1 MKNSLI
7 KGLMVFLTMLCTSLT
22 YSQEVSGTVSDP
34 SGPLPGATILVKG
47 TTNGVQTDPDGK
59 FTIRNVGSD
68 AILVFSY
75 IGLKTQEVNVA
86 GKKTINVIL
95 KDDSAEL
102 KEVVVIGYGTVKKK
116 DATGAV
122 ESIKAADFNKGVTTS
137 PEQLLQGKS
146 AGVQVTQASG
156 EPGGSNTVKIRGT
169 SSIRSGS
176 EPLYVVD
183 GVPIGGGNVSSGTTD
198 VGVGA
203 QTAKNPLNFIN
214 PSDIASMD
222 VLKDASATA
231 IYGSRGANGVII
243 ITTKKGTKGAG
254 QLVLNTS
261 YTTATIAKDYDLL
274 NAAEFKAANPTADF
288 GSSVNAFDAILRT
301 AVTKQIDLAYSGGG
315 DNGTYRYSMG
325 YTDQEGIVKNTGLTK
340 YNLGSSITHSMFDNK
355 LKFEGNIQTSFI
367 HDKATSLSDNV
378 GAEGD
383 LFVSAVKWNPTRAFF
398 NPDGSY
404 VKISNNQRNPMDLLD
419 RYTDY
424 TNTARIL
431 GNVSATYKLAKGLDY
446 KVGVGVD
453 YSSSNRNVGMSKLL
467 GIDPATSNGGIAVKS
482 YVERSN
488 YLVEQTLNYS
498 TDITKELKLNAI
510 GGYSFQKFSNQGN
523 TFVGTG
529 FGQYTDQGYYI
540 KNITAATNFAISGAN
555 AQTAYFDPSNKLQ
568 SYFGRAILTY
578 SDKYIFSAVLRRDGS
593 SKFGSSNK
601 YGTFPALSVAWKII
615 EEPFI
620 PKVFSDLKL
629 RVGWGI
635 TGNQEFPAGAASTL
649 VKPVEGVP
657 TISNIGNPDLKW
669 EQTAQ
674 YSAGVDFG
682 ILENKLTGSFDYYKK
697 VTSDPLLQVP
707 VADPS
712 LYATKWANLPN
723 AEITSQGVEIALN
736 YKIIDKDDFSW
747 DLGGNIAFNKGKV
760 TGLIADGYPT
770 GIVTGTI
777 SGQGLSGT
785 IAQGHFDG
793 QSTYTFNLLQFT
805 GFDSNG
811 KSTYKDLNGDNQ
823 ITDADRAFSG
833 SANPKFN
840 AGLNTSIHYKN
851 WDFVASGYG
860 AYGQKIYNNTENAL
874 FVRGLLT
881 TGNNVPAYVVNNGEA
896 TSGNSNGAST
906 RFLKSGDFFRLS
918 NVQIGYTFKGGEKS
932 FAPWMKSLRV
942 YFTASNL
949 FVITPYNGLDPE
961 VNSNKQYNGIPSL
974 GIDYATYPK
983 SRSFAFG
990 LNVNL

>member
-1 MKNSLI
+1 MKMSYVPPFNFTEKSEL
-7 KGLMVFLTMLCTSLT
+7 
-22 YSQEVSGTVSDP
+22 VSV
-34 SGPLPGATILVKG
+34 I
-47 TTNGVQTDPDGK
+47 NGEAQTD
-59 FTIRNVGSD
+59 
-68 AILVFSY
+68 
-75 IGLKTQEVNVA
+75 Q
-86 GKKTINVIL
+86 
-95 KDDSAEL
+95 
-102 KEVVVIGYGTVKKK
+102 
-116 DATGAV
+116 
-122 ESIKAADFNKGVTTS
+122 
-137 PEQLLQGKS
+137 
-146 AGVQVTQASG
+146 
-156 EPGGSNTVKIRGT
+156 
-169 SSIRSGS
+169 
-176 EPLYVVD
+176 
-183 GVPIGGGNVSSGTTD
+183 
-198 VGVGA
+198 
-203 QTAKNPLNFIN
+203 
-214 PSDIASMD
+214 
-222 VLKDASATA
+222 
-231 IYGSRGANGVII
+231 
-243 ITTKKGTKGAG
+243 
-254 QLVLNTS
+254 
-261 YTTATIAKDYDLL
+261 
-274 NAAEFKAANPTADF
+274 
-288 GSSVNAFDAILRT
+288 
-301 AVTKQIDLAYSGGG
+301 
-315 DNGTYRYSMG
+315 
-325 YTDQEGIVKNTGLTK
+325 K
-340 YNLGSSITHSMFDNK
+340 Y
-355 LKFEGNIQTSFI
+355 
-367 HDKATSLSDNV
+367 
-378 GAEGD
+378 
-383 LFVSAVKWNPTRAFF
+383 
-398 NPDGSY
+398 
-404 VKISNNQRNPMDLLD
+404 
-419 RYTDY
+419 
-424 TNTARIL
+424 
-431 GNVSATYKLAKGLDY
+431 
-446 KVGVGVD
+446 
-453 YSSSNRNVGMSKLL
+453 
-467 GIDPATSNGGIAVKS
+467 
-482 YVERSN
+482 
-488 YLVEQTLNYS
+488 YL
-498 TDITKELKLNAI
+498 
-510 GGYSFQKFSNQGN
+510 
-523 TFVGTG
+523 
-529 FGQYTDQGYYI
+529 
-540 KNITAATNFAISGAN
+540 KNITSATNFAISGAN

-615 EEPFI
+615 EEPFV

-629 RVGWGI
+629 RAGWGI

-674 YSAGVDFG
+674 YSAGIDFG
-682 ILENKLTGSFDYYKK
+682 ILDNRLTGSFDYYKK

-712 LYATKWANLPN
+712 LYATKWANLSN
-723 AEITSQGVEIALN
+723 TEITSQGVEIALN
-736 YKIIDKDDFSW
+736 YKIIDKEDFSW
-747 DLGGNIAFNKGKV
+747 DLGGNIAFNKGEVK
-760 TGLIADGYPT
+760 GLIADGYPT

-793 QSTYTFNLLQFT
+793 ESTYTFNLLQFT
-805 GFDSNG
+805 GFDSSG

-823 ITDADRAFSG
+823 ITDADRTFSG

-840 AGLNTSIHYKN
+840 VGLNTSMHYKN

-918 NVQIGYTFKGGEKS
+918 NVQIGYTFRGGEKS

-942 YFTASNL
+942 YFTGSNL

>member
-1 MKNSLI
+1 MKNSLLQ
-7 KGLMVFLTMLCTSLT
+7 GLMVFLTILCTGFA
-22 YSQEVSGTVSDP
+22 YSQNVSGTVSD
-34 SGPLPGATILVKG
+34 SGGALPGATILVKG
-47 TTNGVQTDPDGK
+47 TSVSYQTDFDGK
-59 FTIRNVGSD
+59 YTVPNVTPNTV
-68 AILVFSY
+68 LVFSY
-75 IGLKTQEVNVA
+75 IGLKTQEITV
-86 GKKTINVIL
+86 GSQKTINVLL
-95 KDDSAEL
+95 KEDSAEL
-102 KEVVVIGYGTVKKK
+102 KEVVVIGYGSVKKK

-122 ESIKAADFNKGVTTS
+122 ESVKAGAFNKGVTTS

-156 EPGGSNTVKIRGT
+156 EPGGANTVKIRGT
-169 SSIRSGS
+169 SSIRAGS

-183 GVPIGGGNVSSGTTD
+183 GVPIGGGNVSAGTTD
-198 VGVGA
+198 VGVGS

-222 VLKDASATA
+222 ILKDASATA

-243 ITTKKGTKGAG
+243 ITTKKGSRGAG
-254 QLVLNTS
+254 QLVMNSSMTV
-261 YTTATIAKDYDLL
+261 AKIAKDYDLL
-274 NAAEFKAANPTADF
+274 SAAQFKAATGSTNDY

-301 AVTKQIDLAYSGGG
+301 AITKQVDVAYSGGG

-340 YNLGSSITHSMFDNK
+340 YNLGASITQSMFDDK

-367 HDKATSLSDNV
+367 HDQATSLSDNV

-383 LFVSAVKWNPTRAFF
+383 LFVSAVKWNPTRPFF

-419 RYTDY
+419 RYTDF

-431 GNVSATYKLAKGLDY
+431 GNISANYKIAKGLDY
-446 KVGVGVD
+446 KIGVGVD
-453 YSSSNRNVGMSKLL
+453 YSSSNRNVAMSKLL
-467 GIDPATSNGGIAVKS
+467 GIDPASSNEGIAVKS
-482 YVERSN
+482 YLERSN

-498 TDITKELKLNAI
+498 TDLTDKLNLNAI
-510 GGYSFQKFSNQGN
+510 AGYSFQKFSNQGN
-523 TFVGTG
+523 SFIGTG
-529 FGQYTDQGYYI
+529 FGQYTDQKYYL
-540 KNITAATNFAISGAN
+540 KNITAASDFAISGPY

-568 SYFGRAILTY
+568 SYFGRAIVTY
-578 SDKYIFSAVLRRDGS
+578 SNKYIFSAVVRRDGS

-601 YGTFPALSVAWKII
+601 YGTFPALSAAWKII
-615 EEPFI
+615 EEPFV
-620 PKVFSDLKL
+620 PKIFSDLKL
-629 RVGWGI
+629 RAGWGI

-682 ILENKLTGSFDYYKK
+682 LLENKLTGSLDFYKK
-697 VTSDPLLQVP
+697 VTTDPLLQVP

-723 AEITSQGVEIALN
+723 TEITSQGVEIALN

-747 DLGGNIAFNKGKV
+747 DLGGNIAFNKGTVK
-760 TGLIADGYPT
+760 GLIADGYPT

-805 GFDSNG
+805 GFDSDG
-811 KSTYKDLNGDNQ
+811 KSTYKDLNGDDQ
-823 ITDADRAFSG
+823 ITDADRTFSG

-840 AGLNTSIHYKN
+840 VGLNTSLNYKN

-918 NVQIGYTFKGGEKS
+918 NVQLGYTFKGDQS
-932 FAPWMKSLRV
+932 LAPWIKSLRV
-942 YFTASNL
+942 YLTGSNL

-961 VNSNKQYNGIPSL
+961 VNSNKQFNGIPSL

>member
-1 MKNSLI
+1 MKNSLL
-7 KGLMVFLTMLCTSLT
+7 KGLMVFLAILCTGFT
-22 YSQEVSGTVSDP
+22 YSQNVSGTVSD
-34 SGPLPGATILVKG
+34 SGGPLPGVSILVKG
-47 TTNGVQTDPDGK
+47 TDKGYQTDLNGK
-59 FTIRNVGSD
+59 YTIPNVD
-68 AILVFSY
+68 ATTVLIFSY
-75 IGLKTQEVNVA
+75 IGLKSQEINVA
-86 GKKTINVIL
+86 GKKEINVVL
-95 KDDSAEL
+95 QGDSAEL

-122 ESIKAADFNKGVTTS
+122 ESVKAADFNKGVTTS

-169 SSIRSGS
+169 SSIRSGG

-203 QTAKNPLNFIN
+203 QTARNPLNFIN

-222 VLKDASATA
+222 ILKDASATA

-243 ITTKKGTKGAG
+243 ITTKKGSKGAG
-254 QLVLNTS
+254 QLVLNSS
-261 YTTATIAKDYDLL
+261 YTTATIAKDYNLL
-274 NAAEFKAANPTADF
+274 DAKAFNAANGGSADF

-301 AVTKQIDLAYSGGG
+301 AITKQIDLSYSGGG

-325 YTDQEGIVKNTGLTK
+325 YTDQEGIVKNTGVTK
-340 YNLGSSITHSMFDNK
+340 YNLGASITHSMFDNK

-367 HDKATSLSDNV
+367 HDQATSLSDNV

-383 LFVSAVKWNPTRAFF
+383 LFVSAVKWNPTRPFF

-404 VKISNNQRNPMDLLD
+404 VKISNSQRNPMDLLD

-453 YSSSNRNVGMSKLL
+453 YSSSNRNVAMSKLL

-498 TDITKELKLNAI
+498 TDITNKLKLNAI

-523 TFVGTG
+523 SFIGTG
-529 FGQYTDQGYYI
+529 FGQYTDQNYYL
-540 KNITAATNFAISGAN
+540 KNITSATNFAISGTY
-555 AQTAYFDPSNKLQ
+555 AQTAFFDPSNKLQ

-615 EEPFI
+615 EESFV
-620 PKVFSDLKL
+620 PKAFSDLKL

-674 YSAGVDFG
+674 YSAGIDFG
-682 ILENKLTGSFDYYKK
+682 LFDSKLTGSLDYYKK

-712 LYATKWANLPN
+712 LYSTKWANLPN
-723 AEITSQGVEIALN
+723 AQIISQGVEIALN
-736 YKIIDKDDFSW
+736 YKIIDNADFSW
-747 DLGGNIAFNKGKV
+747 DLGGNIAFNKGKI
-760 TGLIADGYPT
+760 TGLIEDGYPT
-770 GIVTGTI
+770 GITTGTV

-793 QSTYTFNLLQFT
+793 QSPYTFNLLQFT

-811 KSTYKDLNGDNQ
+811 ISTYKDLNNDGQ
-823 ITDADRAFSG
+823 ITEADRTFSG

-840 AGLNTSIHYKN
+840 VGLNTSLRYKN

-874 FVRGLLT
+874 FVRSLLT

-896 TSGNSNGAST
+896 TSGNSNAAST
-906 RFLKSGDFFRLS
+906 RFLKSGDYFRLS
-918 NVQIGYTFKGGEKS
+918 NAQIGYTFKGDQS
-932 FAPWMKSLRV
+932 LAPWIKSLRV
-942 YFTASNL
+942 YFTASNI

-961 VNSNKQYNGIPSL
+961 VNSNKQFNGIPSL
-974 GIDYATYPK
+974 GMDYATYPK